1 MREALVTAG
10 RGRPH
15 YSVRVE
21 LFFTILMVLVCIA
34 IAWFSVYVVYRLLQ
48 DHR

>member
-1 MREALVTAG
+1 
-10 RGRPH
+10 
-15 YSVRVE
+15 VRVE

-34 IAWFSVYVVYRLLQ
+34 IGWFSVYVVYRLLQ

>member
-1 MREALVTAG
+1 MEAPVTAG
-10 RGRPH
+10 RGLRP
-15 YSVRVE
+15 YSEHVE

-34 IAWFSVYVVYRLLQ
+34 IGWFSVYVVYRLLQ